1 MKSMTN
7 QPASAAPTER
17 KTGILLCAATHW
29 EAAPAA
35 RQLGLIKTG
44 NNIYEGIFAG
54 QAVTLIATG
63 IGRDRLLK
71 ELSNYKPAAGGTR
84 QRPACCFSIGFAGS
98 LSKNALP
105 GDIVADL
112 HGTDAEWVTA
122 AREAANVLSLPLH
135 FGRIAGAEKV
145 LSSGEKMSLGKTA
158 RACAVDME
166 STVLRDWAAR
176 HGAEFAALRVIYDG
190 LSESLPKDLPS
201 GGEFSETC
209 LWALRRPGRWIQL
222 ARMGY
227 RSRRCSI
234 RLSRYLAEFLRR
246 I

>member
-1 MKSMTN
+1 MLN
-7 QPASAAPTER
+7 QPASVMPTER

-35 RQLGLIKTG
+35 RSLGLLKTRE
-44 NNIYEGIFAG
+44 NVYEGIFAG
-54 QAVTLIATG
+54 RAATLIVTG

-71 ELSNYKPAAGGTR
+71 EISRLQTEGRTLS
-84 QRPACCFSIGFAGS
+84 RPAFCFSIGFAGS
-98 LSKNALP
+98 LSTNAHP

-112 HGTDAEWVTA
+112 HGADAEWVSA

-135 FGRIAGAEKV
+135 FGRIAGADRVLDSAEK
-145 LSSGEKMSLGKTA
+145 SSLGQTA

-166 STVLRDWAAR
+166 SAELREWAAR

-190 LSESLPKDLPS
+190 LEESLPEDLPS
-201 GGEFSETC
+201 GGEFAQTC
-209 LWALRRPGRWIQL
+209 LWALRRPGRWLQF

-227 RSRRCSI
+227 RSRRCAI
-234 RLSRYLAEFLRR
+234 RLSRFLAEFLRR